1 MSSQPDA
8 NPVRARRSNLN
19 AGIEVAAETT
29 TTITAARVTPKIS
42 PPERRLVRGERLSR
56 LLVEGLEGSREGT
69 NKAYLEACTG
79 VVGGR
84 MVETGSGVVVH
95 APVPSRPLAD

>member
-29 TTITAARVTPKIS
+29 TTITAARLTRKIS

-69 NKAYLEACTG
+69 FG
-79 VVGGR
+79 
-84 MVETGSGVVVH
+84 
-95 APVPSRPLAD
+95 AD

>member
-1 MSSQPDA
+1 MSSQPAA

-29 TTITAARVTPKIS
+29 TITAARLTPKIS
-42 PPERRLVRGERLSR
+42 PAERRLVRWERVSR

-69 NKAYLEACTG
+69 FG
-79 VVGGR
+79 
-84 MVETGSGVVVH
+84 
-95 APVPSRPLAD
+95 AD